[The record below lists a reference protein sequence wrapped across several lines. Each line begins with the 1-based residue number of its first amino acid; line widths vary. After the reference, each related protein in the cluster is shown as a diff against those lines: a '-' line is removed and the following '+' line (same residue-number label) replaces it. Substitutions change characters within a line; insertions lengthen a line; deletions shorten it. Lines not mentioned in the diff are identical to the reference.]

1 MIFAIDAG
9 FIGASASLLNRT
21 LPVAKSVTCACFAD
35 DVISAAKT
43 GIAAPNSAA
52 TKNDLAQNFS
62 VIVKSSL
69 LAKASPV
76 QKTAYATVTQPIY
89 HSLKPHKNVIA

>member
-9 FIGASASLLNRT
+9 FIGASASLLNKT
-21 LPVAKSVTCACFAD
+21 LPVAKSVTWACFAG
-35 DVISAAKT
+35 DVISVAKT
-43 GIAAPNSAA
+43 DVAAPNSVN

-69 LAKASPV
+69 LAKASLTHRPV
-76 QKTAYATVTQPIY
+76 YETVKQAI
-89 HSLKPHKNVIA
+89 

>member
-21 LPVAKSVTCACFAD
+21 LPVAKSVTYACFAD

-62 VIVKSSL
+62 VIVKSSS

-76 QKTAYATVTQPIY
+76 QRTAYATVTQAIY
-89 HSLKPHKNVIA
+89 HPIKRHKNIIS